1 MILRADKFETFMDD
15 RQKQL
20 LNLIEQ
26 AMGKAAYTGS
36 VAEEGEDAEADED
49 TTEVEL
55 TMAAA

>member
-1 MILRADKFETFMDD
+1 LRADKFETFMDD